1 MAQTKTQ
8 FGYRSAPRSGSGGR
22 EAAEHAVVV
31 VGAGPVGLSL
41 AIDLAQRGQSVV
53 LLDDA
58 DRIGE
63 GSRAICFSKRSL
75 EFWDRL
81 GIGQRMVDKGVVW
94 SVGKIFHGDSQL
106 YQFNLLPEE
115 GHKRPAFINL
125 QQFYAEAYLVDRVE
139 ELPAIDLRWRNKVIG
154 LEQRNDHVR
163 ADDRD
168 AGWPLSAARRLSS
181 SPATAPVRRCGR
193 WSGAEFAGQVFED
206 QFLIADVKM
215 TAEFPTERWFW
226 FDPPFHAGRSALL
239 HKQPDDIWRI
249 DLQLSRYADP
259 AFEKQPENVRPRIA
273 RMLGHDKFDFEW
285 ISLYKFQCRRM
296 DRFIHG
302 RVIFAGDAAHQVSP
316 FGARGANSGLEDA
329 ENIAWKLDRV
339 LRGTS
344 PEALL
349 ESYHTERSAAADE
362 NIRESTR
369 STDFMAPASHQ
380 EARLRKAVLSLAK
393 ETEFGKRMV
402 NGGRLSVPS
411 IYDTPLS
418 TADGDAWRGGP
429 RPGASMPDA
438 PIAAP
443 IWPADVPDR
452 SFHRRGNAVHAAG
465 VRQWRGDRCA
475 RGRWPIRIGGEGGFA
490 DRQGTGWRA
499 LRRRTRHRLSAAARR
514 LCRRALPAPD
524 AGRRSTPRWRAPPA
538 ELRFCHDAVHQL
550 EFCQAGRCLP
560 RHRRG
565 ASRVERDAKRR
576 PRCRAGA
583 GARQSYR
590 RHRGAAMK
598 PSRSPSGGCSMP
610 ASSSNSSNNRIHGLE
625 RRKGL
630 N

>member
-8 FGYRSAPRSGSGGR
+8 FGYRRHPDQDRADGDAVHHP
-22 EAAEHAVVV
+22 VVV
-31 VGAGPVGLSL
+31 IGAGPVGLSL

-94 SVGKIFHGDSQL
+94 SVGRIFHGDSQL
-106 YQFNLLPEE
+106 YQFNLLPEP

-125 QQFYAEAYLVDRVE
+125 QQFYAEAYLVDRAG
-139 ELPAIDLRWRNKVIG
+139 ELAAIDLRWRNKVIG
-154 LEQRNDHVR
+154 LEQRNDHAVLTIETPDGAYRLR
-163 ADDRD
+163 ADYVVACD
-168 AGWPLSAARRLSS
+168 GARSS
-181 SPATAPVRRCGR
+181 LRQMV
-193 WSGAEFAGQVFED
+193 GAEFAGQVFED
-206 QFLIADVKM
+206 QFLIADVRM

-249 DLQLSRYADP
+249 DLQLDPDADP
-259 AFEKQPENVRPRIA
+259 VTEKRPENVRPRIA
-273 RMLGHDKFDFEW
+273 RMLGHDKFEFEW

-296 DRFIHG
+296 DRFLHG

-344 PEALL
+344 PETLL

-369 STDFMAPASHQ
+369 STDFMAPNSRQ

-418 TADGDAWRGGP
+418 SADRDAWRGGP

-438 PIAAP
+438 PIAP
-443 IWPADVPDR
+443 RDGRPAFLTDAFVQAGSRFTLLEFANGGAIDVPDD
-452 SFHRRGNAVHAAG
+452 VG
-465 VRQWRGDRCA
+465 V
-475 RGRWPIRIGGEGGFA
+475 IRIGGDDGWSDTEGLARSRYDG
-490 DRQGTGWRA
+490 QPGTA
-499 LRRRTRHRLSAAARR
+499 YLLRPDGYVAARFR
-514 LCRRALPAPD
+514 HPTRAALEAALARA
-524 AGRRSTPRWRAPPA
+524 AG
-538 ELRFCHDAVHQL
+538 H
-550 EFCQAGRCLP
+550 
-560 RHRRG
+560 
-565 ASRVERDAKRR
+565 
-576 PRCRAGA
+576 
-583 GARQSYR
+583 
-590 RHRGAAMK
+590 
-598 PSRSPSGGCSMP
+598 
-610 ASSSNSSNNRIHGLE
+610 N
-625 RRKGL
+625 
-630 N
+630 